1 MIRSICFA
9 IEHFVDFISIL
20 YGDLKKEK
28 KLTPSL
34 TLSLFSALC
43 ALQQKSLVSRI
54 DQQEPLSFSDRARK
68 KFMWNAIIFA
78 TDVLFCYWLW
88 PCDAL

>member
-1 MIRSICFA
+1 MCLEQIKRIINMIRSICFA

-34 TLSLFSALC
+34 TLSLFFRVVRSTTEVFGVTDRSAGTS
-43 ALQQKSLVSRI
+43 QFQ
-54 DQQEPLSFSDRARK
+54 
-68 KFMWNAIIFA
+68 
-78 TDVLFCYWLW
+78 
-88 PCDAL
+88 